1 MAIHMDANEVLLT
14 PEAAREENIKEF
26 FIPKL
31 EKNTPPKSRDN
42 PSEIAK
48 DLVF

>member
-1 MAIHMDANEVLLT
+1 METPPNNAIIKEK
-14 PEAAREENIKEF
+14 IKEF